1 MKFRRARSHN
11 SRLMQA
17 GALLAAALLLASC
30 SKAADQTF
38 TQTPTGGSPSSPSEG
53 SSSASASPSPA
64 APSGGFYLRVWQTQA
79 LAPQST
85 FAWLPSVT
93 VAGGQLI
100 DGRVAVPAIYPGP
113 LWIDPAVRSISAAG
127 IDSIVAEVRTAGLLG
142 TKRDFTDGALAGAV
156 TGHIQIVVSG
166 ITYDLTGPVSTPDST
181 AAPAA
186 PGTAAAFE
194 ALWQKLGDPTGWLA
208 AALGPTAPYE
218 PARLAVLAIP
228 PTAASAGINPSETTW
243 PLATSFAS
251 FGSAFGSTG
260 SRCAVVAGADLA
272 KLIPVVRQS
281 NQLTRFVDDQGVKDS
296 LLVRVLVPDE
306 PGPCN

>member
-1 MKFRRARSHN
+1 
-11 SRLMQA
+11 LV
-17 GALLAAALLLASC
+17 
-30 SKAADQTF
+30 
-38 TQTPTGGSPSSPSEG
+38 
-53 SSSASASPSPA
+53 SPSP
-64 APSGGFYLRVWQTQA
+64 GGFYLRVWQTQA

-93 VAGGQLI
+93 IAGGQLI

-113 LWIDPAVRSISAAG
+113 LWIDPSVRSISAAG
-127 IDSIVAEVRTAGLLG
+127 IDSIVAEARTAGLLG

-166 ITYDLTGPVSTPDST
+166 VTYDLTGPVSTPDST
-181 AAPAA
+181 AAPVA

-194 ALWQKLGDPTGWLA
+194 AFWQKLADMTGWLA

-228 PTAASAGINPSETTW
+228 PTAASGINPGETAW

-251 FGSAFGSTG
+251 FGTAFGSTG
-260 SRCAVVAGADLA
+260 SRCAVVSGADLT
-272 KLIPVVRQS
+272 KLLPVVRQS
-281 NQLTRFVDDQGVKDS
+281 NQLTRFVDDQGAKDS

-306 PGPCN
+306 PGPCS